1 MHHKEDEETNP
12 SARKATNTAQPRARD
27 SLFAYSAWAR
37 HLSPVLANTL
47 NYDDNPQRLDRK
59 TRASLNVFFRDIV
72 ILMRDIGMRNQR
84 ELCRVRIENLDWEN
98 RVIFVPE
105 SRTPEGRRLV
115 PMSRRVLERLRAPCC
130 TRAEGLGVSVQA
142 FCCGSPSLNRSAVSK
157 GAATSRP
164 PEGTGPFIVPAMITA
179 LESSC
184 GPGTLAAVMRTM
196 GHRDVKDCDAL
207 SAPRH

>member
-1 MHHKEDEETNP
+1 MTGLHHKEDEETNP

-115 PMSRRVLERLRAPCC
+115 PMSRRVLELLR
-130 TRAEGLGVSVQA
+130 TR
-142 FCCGSPSLNRSAVSK
+142 
-157 GAATSRP
+157 
-164 PEGTGPFIVPAMITA
+164 
-179 LESSC
+179 
-184 GPGTLAAVMRTM
+184 
-196 GHRDVKDCDAL
+196 
-207 SAPRH
+207 

>member
-1 MHHKEDEETNP
+1 
-12 SARKATNTAQPRARD
+12 
-27 SLFAYSAWAR
+27 
-37 HLSPVLANTL
+37 LANTL

-115 PMSRRVLERLRAPCC
+115 PMSRRVLELLR
-130 TRAEGLGVSVQA
+130 TR
-142 FCCGSPSLNRSAVSK
+142 
-157 GAATSRP
+157 
-164 PEGTGPFIVPAMITA
+164 
-179 LESSC
+179 
-184 GPGTLAAVMRTM
+184 
-196 GHRDVKDCDAL
+196 
-207 SAPRH
+207 